1 MSSERSTCSSSHLHT
16 GLTIPNR
23 KLIHKV
29 RHLLDSQSVR
39 NGGPWRPLRG
49 ASIVAA
55 RPLLGPA
62 SPSENITTRT
72 GTRRFESFLKNISQ
86 CDSLL
91 DARRLRNDIVA
102 ELRRTREL
110 IGMDANIC
118 EHSFHSCFMIRESPR
133 RGHDQR
139 RARR

>member
-1 MSSERSTCSSSHLHT
+1 MSSERLTCSSDT
-16 GLTIPNR
+16 GLTTPNR

-29 RHLLDSQSVR
+29 RHLLDSQSAR

-49 ASIVAA
+49 GSIVAT

-62 SPSENITTRT
+62 SPSENISRT
-72 GTRRFESFLKNISQ
+72 GTRRFESFLKNISR

-102 ELRRTREL
+102 ELRRTHEL
-110 IGMDANIC
+110 IGMNAKIC
-118 EHSFHSCFMIRESPR
+118 EHSFDSCFITREPPR
-133 RGHDQR
+133 RGRDQR